1 MYWACRNGRDFP
13 GTLPDETSGRVTTH
27 AILEGLGLIG
37 ADDDESGFQE
47 VSTGSLGSGVP
58 TGDPDQ
64 QVAAQATSPSSSPS
78 LPGEQ
83 TPASQVNPFD
93 THIPSGVP
101 YIQHNIPFNDASSAD
116 LHETT
121 EQDYLSILD
130 NCKQLLPIDFSLQ
143 EPMLQLPKAQLLVEP
158 LIAPSILGG
167 QSMTSHF
174 MDFDSANLSE
184 SSTGLMQEPMWW
196 CTNMYPKVFDVQP

>member
-47 VSTGSLGSGVP
+47 VP

-167 QSMTSHF
+167 
-174 MDFDSANLSE
+174 A
-184 SSTGLMQEPMWW
+184 
-196 CTNMYPKVFDVQP
+196 DVVVYKYVSKSV